1 MITRYAKAL
10 FVAALALYFTVVVFT
25 NITNYGFNFEFVK
38 HVMSMDTTIPGNRD
52 VRRAVTS
59 PVLHHVF
66 YVAIIAWEALAAV
79 LLWAGAY
86 KIWRVIGAGASEFNR
101 YKSLATAGLTLAL
114 LLWIVAF
121 VTVGGEWFEMF
132 ESKTWNAQSTALQL
146 FAMNGIVLIF
156 LTLPD
161 TD

>member
-1 MITRYAKAL
+1 MITRYAKTLLA
-10 FVAALALYFTVVVFT
+10 AALALYLTVVVFT

-38 HVMSMDTTIPGNRD
+38 RVMSMDTTIPGNRD
-52 VRRAVTS
+52 LWRAVTS

-66 YVAIIAWEALAAV
+66 YVAIIAWEALGAI

-86 KIWRVIGAGASEFNR
+86 KLWRAIGAGASEFNR
-101 YKSLATAGLTLAL
+101 CKSLATAGLTLAL

-132 ESKTWNAQSTALQL
+132 ESKTWNAQATALQL
-146 FAMNGIVLIF
+146 IAMNGIVLVF